1 MKKQYYVKD
10 VYDGLRFN
18 EMFLVRSKSINSGK
32 TGKKYI
38 TLELVDMTGSIDAKV
53 WDNADS
59 VYGKFENG
67 DIVSVSAEA
76 KVYNGQ
82 LQLSV
87 GSLQRGA
94 PKAADLADFVPLSP
108 VQPEKMIEEL
118 KALLREHVA
127 DPHLRA
133 LLGAFFKED
142 ELIREF
148 MSCPGGKAIHHVYK
162 GGLLYH
168 TLSIAK
174 LAVSVCELY
183 PDAINKE
190 MLLTGVVF
198 HDVGKTREL
207 SGVASYD
214 YTEEGRLVGHI
225 AIGMEMLQDLI
236 DKLEGFPPLYAM
248 LLKHMLAS
256 HHGVAEFGAIK
267 APQTMEA
274 MVLSHLDDLD
284 ARIESFSSIFSTISP
299 EESWSGYNKV
309 YERYLFDWSRQA
321 AKFSA
326 KGGDGAKQARPLPE
340 SGRTGGQPERKS
352 FDKPLSS
359 RLELPKELF
368 GGDKNKSD

>member
-10 VYDGLRFN
+10 LYDGLRFN

-67 DIVSVSAEA
+67 DVISVSAEA

-87 GSLQRGA
+87 GSLQRVP
-94 PKAADLADFVPLSP
+94 PKEVDLADFVPLSP
-108 VQPEKMIEEL
+108 VQPEKMLDEL
-118 KALLREHVA
+118 KALLREHVTDA
-127 DPHLRA
+127 HLRA
-133 LLGAFFKED
+133 LLGAFFKEE

-174 LAVSVCELY
+174 LAAGVCELY
-183 PDAINKE
+183 PNAINKD

-207 SGVASYD
+207 TGVAAYD

-236 DKLEGFPPLYAM
+236 EKVEGFPSLYTM

-267 APQTMEA
+267 SPQTMEA

-284 ARIESFSSIFSTISP
+284 ARIESFSSIFATIGP

-309 YERYLFDWSRQA
+309 YERYLFDWPRQA
-321 AKFSA
+321 AKLAA
-326 KGGDGAKQARPLPE
+326 KGSEGAKQARPSAE
-340 SGRTGGQPERKS
+340 GVKNGEQPERKN
-352 FDKPLSS
+352 FDKPLAGK
-359 RLELPKELF
+359 LELPKELF
-368 GGDKNKSD
+368 GGKLKPE